1 MANRRGAVLVPN
13 KVAASS
19 TAEFSFEGNGS
30 VLEVTGLCVDIV
42 SSVGEVCPIG
52 DQVPDL
58 RTHIQKW
65 MRLANISLDASKPNS
80 PTEKTRVDEF
90 WRTTVANQTK
100 NNFMPPASFSDMF
113 DVWSERTKSPPAPD
127 NTSTLPYY
135 VALRAAIRDRRFF
148 LSSSSATMGLGP
160 SNLTPGDMVCVLLGC
175 DAPTIIRRA
184 GGHHLFVGETYF
196 HGYMDGEAIR
206 EMNEGKIQ
214 LQKFTLY

>member
-13 KVAASS
+13 KAAASS

-65 MRLANISLDASKPNS
+65 MR
-80 PTEKTRVDEF
+80 
-90 WRTTVANQTK
+90 
-100 NNFMPPASFSDMF
+100 FSDMF
-113 DVWSERTKSPPAPD
+113 DVWSERTKSPPA
-127 NTSTLPYY
+127 STLPYY